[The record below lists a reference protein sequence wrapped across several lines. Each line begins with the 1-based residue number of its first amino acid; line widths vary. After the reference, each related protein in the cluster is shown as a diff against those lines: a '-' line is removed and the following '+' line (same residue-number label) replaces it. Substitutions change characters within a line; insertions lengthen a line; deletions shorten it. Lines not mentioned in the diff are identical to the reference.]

1 METEQILEISERGQ
15 ITIPKRI
22 RALLKGQ
29 FITLKVVE
37 DQVILSPLQTVDRFL
52 DELDEA
58 HQDWKKHGG
67 RTLAEIKDE
76 YEL

>member
-15 ITIPKRI
+15 ITIPKKI
-22 RALLKGQ
+22 RGLLKGQ
-29 FITLKVVE
+29 FITLKVVK

-52 DELDEA
+52 DELDER
-58 HQDWKKHGG
+58 HDDWKKHGG
-67 RTLAEIKDE
+67 TSLAEIKDK